1 VANIKQ
7 IAEMAGVSVATV
19 SRVLNNRPYVSEEKR
34 RAVMKA
40 VRELNYKQNIHAIHL
55 KTGKT
60 HTIGVILPFVNHP
73 YFGAILEGIASEA
86 LKANHRLIVCQTNYD
101 AGEEIGL
108 LELLKM
114 KQMDGVII
122 CSKAS
127 EWDRIEPYAVHGPIV
142 ACEDTGD
149 RAISSVYIDHYGG
162 FMMGMRYLIKK
173 GHRRIGYCIARG
185 HSFNGRNRKRAFRD
199 ALKEIGEA
207 PRRDWMFEQCFTI
220 EDGVRVARK
229 LLKMDEPPS
238 AMLVACDQV
247 AAGIMMEVRRHGWRV
262 PGDLALVGFDNH
274 PIAQVLDLTTIE
286 HPGHRMGEHAFRL
299 LLSRIGKAPS
309 EPERIELPYRLI
321 ERGTV

>member
-1 VANIKQ
+1 MANIRQ

-34 RAVMKA
+34 KAVMKA

-60 HTIGVILPFVNHP
+60 HTVGVILPFVNHP

-101 AGEEIGL
+101 PDEEIGL
-108 LELLKM
+108 LESLKM

-122 CSKAS
+122 CSKAADW
-127 EWDRIEPYAVHGPIV
+127 ERIEPYAVHGPIV

-149 RAISSVYIDHYGG
+149 KDISSVYIDHYGG
-162 FMMGMRYLIKK
+162 FMTGMRYLIEK
-173 GHRRIGYCIARG
+173 GHRRIGYCIGRG
-185 HSFNGRNRKRAFRD
+185 HSFNSRNRKRAFRD
-199 ALKEIGEA
+199 ALEQIGEV
-207 PRRDWMFEQCFTI
+207 PRREWMFEQCLTI
-220 EDGVRVARK
+220 EDGVRVVHD
-229 LLKMDEPPS
+229 LSKMKERPS
-238 AMLVACDQV
+238 ALLVSSDLV
-247 AAGIMMEVRRHGWRV
+247 AAGIIMEARRRGWRI
-262 PGDLALVGFDNH
+262 PGDLAVMGFDNL
-274 PIAQVLDLTTIE
+274 PIAQVLDLSTIE
-286 HPGHRMGEHAFRL
+286 HPGRQMGECAFRL
-299 LLSRIGKAPS
+299 LLSGIGKARP